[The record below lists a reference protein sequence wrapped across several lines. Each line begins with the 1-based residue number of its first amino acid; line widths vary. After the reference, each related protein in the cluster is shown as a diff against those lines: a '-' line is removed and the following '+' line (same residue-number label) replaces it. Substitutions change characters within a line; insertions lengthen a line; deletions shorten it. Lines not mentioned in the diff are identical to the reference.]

1 MTATL
6 PRRAED
12 DVLGEPEKW
21 HSRWGRAG
29 FVAAVAIALLF
40 SIVPLVWMLSTSFKT
55 NREITQDGT
64 LLPHSLTLANYSS
77 LFNGREFG
85 SYLTNSVVVTVVSVA
100 VALLLGTHAAYAIA
114 RFRLWGGLE
123 RYLGFALLV
132 TRILPPIVV
141 IIPVFLLAQ
150 RLSLLNTRLA
160 LIIVYSAFNVSV
172 VVWMMESFFREIPVD
187 LEEAAMVDGDS
198 RFAAFRRIVLPLAA
212 PGLVATG
219 IFTAIVTYNE
229 FLFALVLTSTPTAET
244 MPVGAATLIG
254 RINID
259 WGAMSAAGVIGALPI
274 LLFSALVQK
283 HLVRGLTMGAV
294 K

>member
-1 MTATL
+1 MLAE
-6 PRRAED
+6 PGRWRGRGRR
-12 DVLGEPEKW
+12 G
-21 HSRWGRAG
+21 G
-29 FVAAVAIALLF
+29 FVAVVAAALLF
-40 SIVPLVWMLSTSFKT
+40 ALVPLLWMLVTSL
-55 NREITQDGT
+55 QDQPRDHPGRHA
-64 LLPHSLTLANYSS
+64 LPHSFTFGNYSS
-77 LFNGREFG
+77 LFSGREFG
-85 SYLTNSVVVTVVSVA
+85 SYLTNSIVITVASVA
-100 VALLLGTHAAYAIA
+100 VALLLGTLAAYAIA

-123 RYLGFALLV
+123 RYLGFGLLV

-141 IIPVFLLAQ
+141 IVPVFLLAE
-150 RLSLLNTRLA
+150 RLSLLNTRLG
-160 LIIVYSAFNVSV
+160 LIVVYSAFNVSF

-187 LEEAAMVDGDS
+187 LEEAAMVDGDT
-198 RFAAFRRIVLPLAA
+198 RFTAFRRIVLPLAA

-219 IFTAIVTYNE
+219 IFAAIVTYNE

-274 LLFSALVQK
+274 LLFAALVQR